1 MRIEFNKHADELEE
15 AVLSSLDQVAE
26 WVLSDVVER
35 QVIPFDVGTLQN
47 TATFVNRDELSDGKV
62 AIVSSTPYARR
73 LYYHPEYNF
82 QKKNNPN
89 AKGRWFDDYLEGGTY
104 YDRLARNY
112 AKLLKMKGGI

>member
-1 MRIEFNKHADELEE
+1 MQIKFNKHADELEE
-15 AVLSSLDQVAE
+15 AVLASLDQLGE

-89 AKGRWFDDYLEGGTY
+89 AKGRWLDDYLDGGVRHE
-104 YDRLARNY
+104 RLVKNY
-112 AKLLKMKGGI
+112 AKILKKKGGL